1 MAKTSELLVGKWD
14 TLHENGAFDLKRQYI
29 TRHEHKATMPSRVLR
44 YNDAA
49 EEIQRLIKKC
59 ETENE
64 GFRAYGSR
72 WSMSK
77 IAHQKDNMHQNNLM
91 YLDLEIEESDMH
103 PDSEYAHENI
113 FFFECGNTIKR
124 ISQKLNEYGKSLK
137 TTGASNGQTIAGCIS
152 TGVHG
157 SAFDMGAVQDYV
169 VGLNIITGPNATD
182 NVYLERHTKP
192 SLNDAFAH
200 SINARVIRNDEL
212 FNAALVGLGSFGFI
226 HGVALEAEDLFL
238 LDRYVRRI
246 DKDLALSLS
255 KTLDFKNSE
264 FKIDNEIDENG
275 KPSRP
280 NHYKIFINPYVD
292 EDKYVVEAMYKKKY
306 TLAYPDPF
314 TKIEKS
320 LYKDLIYL
328 LIKFSEKFPKSIP
341 WFIKSL
347 QKSILPEITK
357 DEEKIRATLYETFW
371 DAGYKGP
378 AFACS
383 MGVAIEDS
391 ERALNVLVKM
401 TKAHPIPGIF
411 AMRYVNK
418 SEGTLAFTK
427 FHKTCVI
434 EIDGIQWNKSDKIPS
449 LKEYGTFMIEAMQAE
464 NIPFTVH
471 WGKSMDYAFPNLAN
485 HMYGNNVEKW
495 TKCRSWL
502 LSEKMANIFSNEFIT
517 TLGLEAYQNVP
528 NDFIESLD
536 KSGQPL
542 HLIA

>member
-14 TLHENGAFDLKRQYI
+14 TLHENGLFDLKRQYI
-29 TRHEHKATMPSRVLR
+29 TRHESKAALPSRVDR
-44 YNDAA
+44 YNDGAK
-49 EEIQRLIKKC
+49 EIQALIQKC
-59 ETENE
+59 LDDDE

-72 WSMSK
+72 WSMSN
-77 IAHQKDNMHQNNLM
+77 IAHQKDNMHQNNMM
-91 YLDLEIEESDMH
+91 YLDLEIGENDMH

-113 FFFECGNTIKR
+113 FYFECGNTIKR

-157 SAFDMGAVQDYV
+157 SAFDTGAVQDYV
-169 VGLNIITGPNATD
+169 VGLNIITGSKPSD
-182 NVYLERHTKP
+182 NVYIERHTRP
-192 SLNDAFAH
+192 ALNDAFAQG
-200 SINARVIRNDEL
+200 IKARVIRNDDL

-238 LDRYVRRI
+238 LDRYVTRI
-246 DKDLALSLS
+246 DKKLALSLS
-255 KTLDFKNSE
+255 KTLDFGNSD
-264 FKIDNEIDENG
+264 FKIAGEVGPDG

-280 NHYKIFINPYVD
+280 YHYKVFINPYVD
-292 EDKYVVEAMYKKKY
+292 DDQYVVEAMYKKEY
-306 TLAYPDPF
+306 EMAYPDPF
-314 TKIEKS
+314 GKIEKS
-320 LYKDLIYL
+320 IYRDLIYL

-347 QKSILPEITK
+347 QKSILPEITE

-383 MGVAIEDS
+383 VGVAIEDS
-391 ERALNVLVKM
+391 EKALKALVDM
-401 TKAHPIPGIF
+401 TKKHPIPGIF
-411 AMRYVNK
+411 AMRYVDQT
-418 SEGTLAFTK
+418 EATLGFTR

-434 EIDGIQWNKSDKIPS
+434 EIDGIQWKKSSKIPS
-449 LKEYGTFMIEAMQAE
+449 LEEYARFMIEALQAE

-471 WGKSMDYAFPNLAN
+471 WGKSMDYAFPGLAEY
-485 HMYGNNVEKW
+485 MYGDRTEKW
-495 TKCRSWL
+495 MKCRSWL
-502 LSEKMANIFSNEFIT
+502 LSEKMAKVFSNDFIA
-517 TLGLEAYQNVP
+517 TLGLDTYRPVP

-536 KSGQPL
+536 KNGQPVQS
-542 HLIA
+542 IV